1 MSDLVNPWRTA
12 LPDWEARIMAGQSLV
27 PELPLFRQEAA
38 KALRIF
44 RRLRLPDVIG
54 KPTMAVACG
63 PWFFPIV
70 EALFGSYDVETHRR
84 MIQEV
89 FQLIPK
95 GNAKSSNGG
104 AVMATALIMNRRPE
118 GEFDLIA
125 PTIKIAS
132 IAFNQAKGTIRSDPE
147 LDALFQCRDHIR
159 TIEHRTMGSKLQIK
173 AADTDVV
180 TGGKAVGT
188 MIDETHVFAKRA
200 NAADIF
206 IEIRGALG
214 KRPDGFLWQTTTQS
228 KEPPSGQFKIE
239 LERARDVRDGMIER
253 PTLPILYEPPK
264 AIIENDAWRQRKYWP
279 VMNPNLGRSLDE
291 EFLVRTLADAE
302 REGKEQMALVASQH
316 FNVEIGMRMRADR
329 WRGADFWEQAGFEPI
344 ADFDT
349 FLERC
354 EVVVV
359 GVDGGGLDDL
369 LGFCALG
376 RDKKTKV
383 WLYWN
388 RAFAHRKV
396 LDRRKEIAP
405 ALLDYE
411 QDGDLVFWGKQDEP
425 AGDVVKLLTADGDE
439 LEMEARTVSGDVD
452 PDIAAVVQLCVA
464 IRDRGLLPE
473 AHGIGADPAA
483 IGALLDALVAAGF
496 TLAEGGKGDVV
507 GVSQS
512 ATNMFSAINTLERKL
527 EGGTAAHGGTRLM
540 AFCVSNAKA
549 ELRGNAVAI
558 TKAQAGKAKID
569 PLVAA
574 FVATKLMERN
584 PEAAEGN
591 GGFDGWLERL
601 RA

>member
-1 MSDLVNPWRTA
+1 MLVSTA
-12 LPDWEARIMAGQSLV
+12 CPDWEDRIVAGRSLIPFAPLFQAEADAALAVFKSLV
-27 PELPLFRQEAA
+27 MVDVPGQPTFGRACDDWVFDFVAA
-38 KALRIF
+38 IF
-44 RRLRLPDVIG
+44 GAYDHRSAKRVIRE
-54 KPTMAVACG
+54 
-63 PWFFPIV
+63 F
-70 EALFGSYDVETHRR
+70 LL
-84 MIQEV
+84 
-89 FQLIPK
+89 LISK
-95 GNAKSSNGG
+95 KNSKSTIAAGIM
-104 AVMATALIMNRRPE
+104 VTALIRNWRHSAALAIVAPTIEVANNSFGPAAGMVRADPELLDLLHVIEHQRMIRHRVTGAELKIIAADSDTAAGMKAGFVLVDELWLFGKKPKAAAMLREVLGGLASRPE
-118 GEFDLIA
+118 GFVVYL
-125 PTIKIAS
+125 T
-132 IAFNQAKGTIRSDPE
+132 THSDEPPAGVFK
-147 LDALFQCRDHIR
+147 D
-159 TIEHRTMGSKLQIK
+159 KLQY
-173 AADTDVV
+173 
-180 TGGKAVGT
+180 
-188 MIDETHVFAKRA
+188 F
-200 NAADIF
+200 
-206 IEIRGALG
+206 
-214 KRPDGFLWQTTTQS
+214 
-228 KEPPSGQFKIE
+228 
-239 LERARDVRDGMIER
+239 RDVRDGRIID
-253 PTLPILYEPPK
+253 PASLGVLYE
-264 AIIENDAWRQRKYWP
+264 WP
-279 VMNPNLGRSLDE
+279 AKMLEDQAYLDPANFRVTNPNLGRSVDE
-291 EFLVRTLADAE
+291 DWLLGELKKALQDE
-302 REGKEQMALVASQH
+302 GEGKQIFLAKHL
-316 FNVEIGMRMRADR
+316 NVEIGLRLRRDR
-329 WRGADFWEQAGFEPI
+329 WRGADFWEQAGFKPI
-344 ADFDT
+344 ADFKT
-349 FLERC
+349 FLDRC

-376 RDKKTKV
+376 RDKKTKA
-383 WLYWN
+383 WLYWS

-396 LDRRKEIAP
+396 MERRKEIAS
-405 ALLDYE
+405 LLRDFE

-425 AGDVVKLLTADGDE
+425 AGDVVKLLTEDGDE
-439 LEMEARTVSGDVD
+439 LEMEARLAGDGVD
-452 PDIAAVVQLCVA
+452 PDIAAVVQLCVT